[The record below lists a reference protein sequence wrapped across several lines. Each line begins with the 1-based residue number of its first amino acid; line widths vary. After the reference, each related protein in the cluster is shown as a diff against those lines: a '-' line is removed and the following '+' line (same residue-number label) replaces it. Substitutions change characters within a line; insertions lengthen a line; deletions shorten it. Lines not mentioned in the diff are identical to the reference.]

1 MLCCTV
7 CAVQGKELL
16 SSSPAENV
24 NEYLIQ
30 TATVQDR
37 AQLQKLKALFEKKNQ
52 KAAQQMAHQQRKL
65 EAYTRR
71 AKDLETSGLPYR
83 PPKEVLKD
91 VGLGLR

>member
-1 MLCCTV
+1 M
-7 CAVQGKELL
+7 
-16 SSSPAENV
+16 

-71 AKDLETSGLPYR
+71 AKDLETTGLPYR

-91 VGLGLR
+91 VGQGLRLVPPQWGRVS